1 MTKLPTMKKAVFI
14 IISIIVVGLLA
25 WTLIYVYKKSQQKSI
40 TYKTEQPYY
49 TDIIQKTVA
58 TGSVVPRREIDIKP
72 VVSGIIDQLLVDP
85 GMHVKE
91 GDVLA
96 RIKVIPD
103 MVSLNNAENR
113 VDRAKIARDNALL
126 DFNRNQTLFERGV
139 ISKADFQPFQLAKKN
154 AESELEGAEDNLR
167 IIREGASKKNS
178 TTSNTLVRSTIS
190 GMVLAVPIEI
200 GNSVIEANNFNEGTT
215 IATIADMSDLIF
227 EGKVDE
233 SEVGKIKEGMD
244 LILTIGAIENLEFNA
259 VLEYISPKGVE
270 ENGAI
275 QFEIKAAVNAN
286 SDQFIRAGYSANAN
300 VVLTRRDSVLAI
312 NEGLVQY
319 ENETETYVDVKTG
332 DQSYEK
338 RSVKLGLSD
347 GIQVEVLS
355 GLSTA
360 DDIKIWNQPI
370 VVE

>member
-1 MTKLPTMKKAVFI
+1 MKKVIFI
-14 IISIIVVGLLA
+14 IVSILIVGLLA
-25 WTLIYVYKKSQQKSI
+25 WTLIYVYKKSQEKAV
-40 TYKTEQPYY
+40 TYKTEEPYY

-72 VVSGIIDQLLVDP
+72 VVSGIIDQLLIEP
-85 GMHVKE
+85 GMLVKE

-113 VDRAKIARDNALL
+113 VDRAKIARDNSML
-126 DFNRNQTLFERGV
+126 DFSRNQTLFDQGV
-139 ISKADFQPFQLAKKN
+139 ISKADFQPYQLAKKN
-154 AESELEGAEDNLR
+154 SESELEGAEDNLR

-178 TTSNTLVRSTIS
+178 ATSNTLVRSTIT

-200 GNSVIEANNFNEGTT
+200 GNSVIEVNNFNEGTT

-244 LILTIGAIENLEFNA
+244 LILTIGAIENLEFHA
-259 VLEYISPKGVE
+259 ILEYISPKGVE

-275 QFEIKAAVNAN
+275 QFEIKAAVKAE

-300 VVLTRRDSVLAI
+300 VVLARRDSVLAI

-332 DQSYEK
+332 EQTYDHRKVE
-338 RSVKLGLSD
+338 LGLSD
-347 GIQVEVLS
+347 GIKVQVLS
-355 GLSTA
+355 GVA
-360 DDIKIWNQPI
+360 KGDAIKIWNQPI
-370 VVE
+370 TDK